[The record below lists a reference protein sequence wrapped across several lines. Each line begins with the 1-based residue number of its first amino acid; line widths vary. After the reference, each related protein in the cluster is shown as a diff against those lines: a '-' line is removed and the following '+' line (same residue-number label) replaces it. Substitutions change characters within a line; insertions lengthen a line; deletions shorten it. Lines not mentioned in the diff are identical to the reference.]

1 MTPIKN
7 DRLLR
12 ALANQPLDRP
22 PLWMMRQAGRYLPE
36 YLKTRTQ
43 AGSFMNLCQTPELAC
58 EVTLQ
63 PIQRFGFDA
72 AILFSDILTIPDAMG
87 LGLSF
92 AEGEGPQ
99 FARPIQNATDVQ
111 KISIPDP
118 ETDLRYVMDAVR
130 LIKHEL
136 AQSIPLI
143 GFAGSPWTLASYMIE
158 GKSTRDFIL
167 SKRFLY
173 NEPQAMKSLLEKL
186 SEAVSEYLLAQIA
199 AGVDVVMLFDSWG
212 GVLSTPDYLHYSLA
226 SMQKII
232 DALRAKAPHIPII
245 LFTKG
250 GGLWLNEMRT
260 TGVDAM
266 GLDWTI
272 DLAAARAQLGKNIC
286 LQGNLDPVLLFS
298 NAQAVSQTTLNILQ
312 ANQHNTGH
320 IMNLGHGIL
329 PKTPIES
336 VEVLVETV
344 KSFRYPI

>member
-1 MTPIKN
+1 
-7 DRLLR
+7 
-12 ALANQPLDRP
+12 
-22 PLWMMRQAGRYLPE
+22 
-36 YLKTRTQ
+36 
-43 AGSFMNLCQTPELAC
+43 
-58 EVTLQ
+58 
-63 PIQRFGFDA
+63 
-72 AILFSDILTIPDAMG
+72 
-87 LGLSF
+87 
-92 AEGEGPQ
+92 
-99 FARPIQNATDVQ
+99 
-111 KISIPDP
+111 
-118 ETDLRYVMDAVR
+118 MDAVR